1 MLVRSFVTQSC
12 LTKLIGGGK
21 MKKQK
26 SDKLD
31 KRRSDKMNP
40 ISYSSNSSNMNSS
53 LSLTYFGGL

>member
-1 MLVRSFVTQSC
+1 
-12 LTKLIGGGK
+12 